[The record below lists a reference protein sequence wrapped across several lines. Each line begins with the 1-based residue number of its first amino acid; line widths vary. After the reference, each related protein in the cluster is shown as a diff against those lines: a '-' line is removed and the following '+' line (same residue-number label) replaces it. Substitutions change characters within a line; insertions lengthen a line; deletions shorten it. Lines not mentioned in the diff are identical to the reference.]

1 VSQALSEG
9 ETGVIDDD
17 QQASRPAGAA
27 GDVAVALKGVT
38 KTLGG
43 KAVLKNCDLTVRKGE
58 LVSILGPSGVGK
70 STVLNVVAGFAPV
83 EEGTVELAGRDVT
96 WTPANRRN
104 IGFIFQEYALF
115 PHLTVA
121 ENVRFPLDMRRVPGR
136 QARERVD
143 AALASVGLESYAAR
157 RPNALSGGQRQRV
170 AIARALVFEP
180 DVLLMDE
187 PLSSLDRQLRDE
199 MTMQMRRL
207 HVELGVTVLYVT
219 HDPAEALGLSDRV
232 GVLRDG
238 AVAQIGSPSEV
249 HEQPRSAYVAELCG
263 AVNVMGTCEILP
275 GRGAG
280 DSSPW
285 RAECRGRV
293 VVASRG
299 PDPESSATGAL
310 LVGVRPHHVSVAA
323 GDGPVAGAE
332 GAEVNELPGTVES
345 IRLIGSGLR
354 YEVNVATERP
364 WQVVT
369 GRAVEGIEPGSAVTV
384 RWRAEDTMLMEP

>member
-9 ETGVIDDD
+9 ETAVIDDD
-17 QQASRPAGAA
+17 QHARGAPGPA

-121 ENVRFPLDMRRVPGR
+121 ENVRFPLDMRRVAGR

-143 AALASVGLESYAAR
+143 AALASVGLESYADR

-170 AIARALVFEP
+170 AIARALVFQP

-238 AVAQIGSPSEV
+238 AVAQIGSPAEV
-249 HEQPRSAYVAELCG
+249 HEQPRSVYVAELCG
-263 AVNVMGTCEILP
+263 AVNVMGSCEVLP
-275 GRGAG
+275 RGGG
-280 DSSPW
+280 DGSLW
-285 RAECRGRV
+285 RAGCHGSV

-299 PDPESSATGAL
+299 PDAEVSAAAEL
-310 LVGVRPHHVSVAA
+310 IVGVRPHHVSLAA
-323 GDGPVAGAE
+323 GDGGAADAE
-332 GAEVNELPGTVES
+332 GPEVNGLPGTVES

-354 YEVNVATERP
+354 YEVNVGTERP
-364 WQVVT
+364 WQAVT
-369 GRAVEGIEPGSAVTV
+369 GRAVEGVEPGSAVTV
-384 RWRAEDTMLMEP
+384 RWRAEDTMLMAR